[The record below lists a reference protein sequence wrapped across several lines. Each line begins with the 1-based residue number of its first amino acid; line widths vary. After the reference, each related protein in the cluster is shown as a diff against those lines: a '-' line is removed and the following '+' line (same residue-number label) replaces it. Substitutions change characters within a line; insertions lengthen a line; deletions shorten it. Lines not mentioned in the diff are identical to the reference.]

1 MKRNAAP
8 VTTDIQTSHDFI
20 EYFEDYDGSCFG
32 SLFIEGGCR
41 RWKDFN
47 NQEHARLDALEP
59 DGDVQVEQHL
69 LTVEA
74 NRNEN
79 ALNVTLSILDYE
91 EKSTTRGAGRPAWLR
106 LATINIALLIVL
118 ALILLGVLI
127 YGCVRASSLNAA
139 FILYQ
144 GPCSTSQ
151 KINIS
156 VHLLLNV
163 FSTLILASSNFFMQI
178 INAPSRDDLDRAHAR
193 SGWVNIGVPSMRN
206 FLYLG
211 PAKFA
216 CWFVLACSSIPI
228 HLFFNSLVFQVA
240 EVRSGFGMTMAAE
253 DFLDGAKY
261 YGPGA
266 SLWNTAVPTNCSD
279 YPGLK
284 NEDCWR
290 KGPGDYAGIGS
301 TSSFTVRPEMWMDRT
316 SKESMNISTAAID
329 AQKSWQRLEPA
340 DCRSKFLFCDGGIG
354 IQGYKSVVLVVNATE
369 PRISGWKRDEVFP
382 NMTSSDNKFW
392 NTLIPAKEKNALW
405 YYEHCQIGASFDS
418 RKGCSNTCKVRLGY
432 DLMATES
439 PLVVDPRDDTK
450 SSTWTFRFYGSE
462 SLEMHLLDAQTRSG
476 FDTYYDNL
484 DISYCLA
491 EREDQHC
498 KIGVSNLILLATT
511 ICVLVKISQCAFFL
525 FRYVLK
531 SREDPLVTPGDA
543 VKSLIS
549 RPDQTTVRMCTLEMR
564 DIQLTW
570 ERILGANPKQKDYHQ
585 TDGIEL
591 LHGNLE
597 HSFLAPQAR
606 QWRSRRIPTFYA
618 LPVSTWARTYVL
630 FLVVL
635 IVSTYYLVKAAGSR
649 SVISGAFGNS
659 GLNNFVTMDKNYGAA
674 DKYTDFYGSSTA
686 NSASSA
692 GSLDLSHIGF
702 VAVGYSTVAG
712 LIAIVVFIVILCIP
726 LVLSLREL
734 PGDMVVVGSNSLALA
749 AACHVPATGSSVSG
763 LGRRNSGTACDTEMM
778 TFARDARK
786 PECSSRVL
794 LDDMEVTQRRIKWG
808 VLKMEDSFYRELEGD
823 VGIDGIKHLSFG
835 MEEEDR
841 VEPPRLSECVDTDT
855 LLGLLEETVR
865 FRSTF
870 RLVIMSATFHADN
883 FISHFRQYEPAMIQV
898 SGKTYP
904 VEIQYL
910 SETTPEYT
918 ILALC
923 LTKYI
928 HEKKSPG
935 NILVFLA
942 ARHQIDSAVTK
953 LRIDVP
959 RLEAFSLYAGLS
971 KEKQTKAL

>member
-1 MKRNAAP
+1 MS
-8 VTTDIQTSHDFI
+8 VS
-20 EYFEDYDGSCFG
+20 S
-32 SLFIEGGCR
+32 
-41 RWKDFN
+41 
-47 NQEHARLDALEP
+47 
-59 DGDVQVEQHL
+59 
-69 LTVEA
+69 
-74 NRNEN
+74 
-79 ALNVTLSILDYE
+79 E
-91 EKSTTRGAGRPAWLR
+91 EKSTTRGSGRPAWLR

-127 YGCVRASSLNAA
+127 YGCVRAGSLNGA
-139 FILYQ
+139 FILFQ

-178 INAPSRDDLDRAHAR
+178 INAPSRADLDRAHAR

-284 NEDCWR
+284 NKDCWR
-290 KGPGDYAGIGS
+290 KGPGEYAGIGS
-301 TSSFTVRPEMWMDRT
+301 TSSFTVRPEMWMNRT
-316 SKESMNISTAAID
+316 SKESMNISTAATD
-329 AQKSWQRLEPA
+329 AQKSWHRLEPA
-340 DCRSKFLFCDGGIG
+340 ECRSKFLFCDGGIG

-392 NTLIPAKEKNALW
+392 NTLIPAKEANALW
-405 YYEHCQIGASFDS
+405 YYEYCQIGASFDS

-439 PLVVDPRDDTK
+439 PLVVDPRDDTR
-450 SSTWTFRFYGSE
+450 SSTWTFPFYGPE

-476 FDTYYDNL
+476 FDTDYDNL

-498 KIGVSNLILLATT
+498 KIGVSNLILLVTT
-511 ICVLVKISQCAFFL
+511 LCVLVKISQCAFFL

-531 SREDPLVTPGDA
+531 STEDPLVTPGDA

-549 RPDQTTVRMCTLEMR
+549 RPDRTTVRMCTLEMR

-570 ERILGANPKQKDYHQ
+570 ERIVGANPKQKKDYHQ

-606 QWRSRRIPTFYA
+606 QWRSRKIPTFYA
-618 LPVSTWARTYVL
+618 LPVSIWARTYVL

-635 IVSTYYLVKAAGSR
+635 IVSIYYLVKATGSR

-674 DKYTDFYGSSTA
+674 DKYTGDFMHLVLVANIPQLILSVTYLQFNNLVTRIVMAKEWAQMSTKYLPLRVTDPQGEQVSTYRLQLPYSWGVPCILGSILLHWLVSNTCYVFMADGGFYGSSTA

-702 VAVGYSTVAG
+702 VSVGYSTVAG
-712 LIAIVVFIVILCIP
+712 LITIIVFIVILCIP
-726 LVLSLREL
+726 LVLSLRKL
-734 PGDMVVVGSNSLALA
+734 PGDMVVVGSNSLAFA
-749 AACHVPATGSSVSG
+749 AACHVPAISSSVSG
-763 LGRRNSGTACDTEMM
+763 IGRRDSGTACDIEMM
-778 TFARDARK
+778 TVARDARK
-786 PECSSRVL
+786 PECSNLVL
-794 LDDMEVTQRRIKWG
+794 LDDMKVTQRRIKWG
-808 VLKMEDSFYRELEGD
+808 VLKMEDSFYWELEGEVD
-823 VGIDGIKHLSFG
+823 VNGIKHLSFG
-835 MEEEDR
+835 TEEDR
-841 VEPPRLSECVDTDT
+841 VEPPRLSEW
-855 LLGLLEETVR
+855 
-865 FRSTF
+865 
-870 RLVIMSATFHADN
+870 
-883 FISHFRQYEPAMIQV
+883 
-898 SGKTYP
+898 
-904 VEIQYL
+904 
-910 SETTPEYT
+910 
-918 ILALC
+918 
-923 LTKYI
+923 YI
-928 HEKKSPG
+928 
-935 NILVFLA
+935 
-942 ARHQIDSAVTK
+942 
-953 LRIDVP
+953 
-959 RLEAFSLYAGLS
+959 
-971 KEKQTKAL
+971 